1 MDNSPLSVLLFASSF
16 SQSVAYLV
24 ILVTKS
30 FTEPK
35 FFILSKSSRSVFP
48 FVDPTCTG
56 TPAWERHEWPMTVPH
71 GASPDEE
78 ASSDAQW
85 GVGGAS
91 GYCPTPISRPSLT
104 DAPPPP
110 AGTWGPVSQPGRLHT
125 PPSLGWEGARPW
137 LSPRCLAG
145 VEQLLSKFSV
155 LLGCSFFRD

>member
-104 DAPPPP
+104 DAPPPQQGLGVLSHSR
-110 AGTWGPVSQPGRLHT
+110 AGSIPHLRWGGREHGHGFLR
-125 PPSLGWEGARPW
+125 GVW
-137 LSPRCLAG
+137 LEWSSYCPNF
-145 VEQLLSKFSV
+145 LS
-155 LLGCSFFRD
+155 C